1 MESLFT
7 PGVDYSWEQI
17 RGMMADLVLSHA
29 DLVQSHKETE
39 RKSQE
44 TERKF
49 QETDKK
55 FQETDKKFQETREEM
70 RLSALSTE
78 KTIKETQAEIKSLNN
93 LFKTQWGKLIEALI
107 APSGVRLFRERG
119 IDVEQ
124 TSTNIEVYRE
134 NLQVEYDIILVNRT
148 ELVVV
153 EVKTT
158 FKPEYVDEFL
168 ESLQQF
174 KFFLPQYANYTVYGA
189 TAALKYEGKSD
200 KYAYRKGLFVIRSSG
215 EGLMKIANDTKFTP
229 NKF

>member
-1 MESLFT
+1 
-7 PGVDYSWEQI
+7 
-17 RGMMADLVLSHA
+17 
-29 DLVQSHKETE
+29 
-39 RKSQE
+39 
-44 TERKF
+44 
-49 QETDKK
+49 
-55 FQETDKKFQETREEM
+55 M
-70 RLSALSTE
+70 RLSALATKNS
-78 KTIKETQAEIKSLNN
+78 IKSLNT

-174 KFFLPQYANYTVYGA
+174 KFCLPQYTNYTVYGA

-200 KYAYRKGLFVIRSSG
+200 KYAYRKGLFVNRSSG
-215 EGLMKIANDTKFTP
+215 EGLMKIANDTKFIP